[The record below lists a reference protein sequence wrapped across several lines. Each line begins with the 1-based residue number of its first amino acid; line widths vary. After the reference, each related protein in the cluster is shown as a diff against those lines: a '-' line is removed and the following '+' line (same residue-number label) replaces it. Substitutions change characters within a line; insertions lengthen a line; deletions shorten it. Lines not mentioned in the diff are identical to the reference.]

1 MPNFLTSIKTHVLIF
16 KTAFTYIEAGK
27 LSLLQNFLVLNIF
40 WKVGTNCFSTKE
52 VMAWCVEHII

>member
-1 MPNFLTSIKTHVLIF
+1 MLNFLTSIKTHVLIF

-27 LSLLQNFLVLNIF
+27 LSLLQNFLVLNTF
-40 WKVGTNCFSTKE
+40 WKVGKNCFSTKE